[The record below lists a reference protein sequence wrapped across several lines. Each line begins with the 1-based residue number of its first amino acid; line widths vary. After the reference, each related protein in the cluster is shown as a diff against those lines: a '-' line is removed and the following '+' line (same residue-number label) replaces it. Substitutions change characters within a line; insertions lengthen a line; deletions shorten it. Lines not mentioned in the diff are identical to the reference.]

1 MVSTCSQT
9 DPVNMVMDKDENTNS
24 DESGKASEGV
34 SITQATLEVSRSTK
48 NSDLEQSENESDG
61 EESFDE
67 ESCTEDYSMTSGEES
82 EMEGCP
88 EKDKEQDE
96 PIILTSE
103 KSVKDQLKFI
113 VCEESIATTFSV
125 CLKCGSRC
133 SVLVTSIIGSYCKI
147 LISCSSSVQH
157 NISWSTGPLMNRLPA
172 FNILMAASILSTG
185 KSIEIASDMRV
196 DSPGHCGL
204 LGAGSTLDVN
214 RNVILDTQII
224 KSTEVKNSNGME
236 MESLKRQLA
245 HLEESNVEVKTLVTD
260 RHTQV
265 SAYMAQERPNIKH
278 TYDVW
283 HLAKGKK
290 KRLLKIAKTKKFQAI
305 KPWIGSIINHI
316 YWVASSSKHEDEKE
330 EKWLS
335 LLNHI
340 VNVHIHKDFEL
351 FRVCTHEVLDREWLK
366 PGSAAYKKLEENLT
380 RPRLITAIRKL
391 SDYHQTSSLEAK
403 HALDNQFAT
412 KKIYYPYHSLM
423 ARLFCSNMHFNEN
436 SQRKQAKTKE
446 GEDRWVVIYPKAHKG
461 EKSIARK
468 IKEEATYRHGSTVL
482 TVDIGCW
489 R

>member
-1 MVSTCSQT
+1 MQ
-9 DPVNMVMDKDENTNS
+9 
-24 DESGKASEGV
+24 
-34 SITQATLEVSRSTK
+34 
-48 NSDLEQSENESDG
+48 
-61 EESFDE
+61 
-67 ESCTEDYSMTSGEES
+67 
-82 EMEGCP
+82 
-88 EKDKEQDE
+88 
-96 PIILTSE
+96 
-103 KSVKDQLKFI
+103 
-113 VCEESIATTFSV
+113 
-125 CLKCGSRC
+125 
-133 SVLVTSIIGSYCKI
+133 
-147 LISCSSSVQH
+147 
-157 NISWSTGPLMNRLPA
+157 
-172 FNILMAASILSTG
+172 
-185 KSIEIASDMRV
+185 V

-214 RNVILDTQII
+214 RNVILQNQII

-236 MESLKRQLA
+236 LESLKRQLA
-245 HLEESNVEVKTLVTD
+245 YLEESNVEVKTLVTD

-283 HLAKGKK
+283 HLAKAALQNLSNCFMSASIGEK

-305 KPWIGSIINHI
+305 KPWIVSIINHI
-316 YWVASSSKHEDEKE
+316 YWVTSSSKHEDEKE

-340 VNVHIHKDFEL
+340 VNVHVHKDFEL

-461 EKSIARK
+461 GKSIARK
-468 IKEEATYRHGSTVL
+468 IKEEATYKYIEAVQLESLKLRAKYRTLKRAQKHANHVL
-482 TVDIGCW
+482 PKEPMSLVEKYLGGNQAESKASVVA
-489 R
+489 RRV